1 MGFFQRNAFPLV
13 AAAILVVAGGSFLS
27 TRSSHEASLQEQER
41 HILELKEH
49 KAELEAE
56 HDERE
61 RSVNDQVSGTDS
73 ARLKADENLI
83 DQVLNTALTWESHA
97 EYESARTTMTTVY
110 GLPEDSTFMTAFL
123 PEAPLNVDSEGTEYP
138 LIDLLGLDSRV
149 NDFRT
154 EVISA
159 QGTEYAYLVL
169 VDVWTTSDDGQ
180 AGARNTATVM
190 LTTDGDGGVSDVE
203 GYAAT
208 SRVRSSGPH

>member
-13 AAAILVVAGGSFLS
+13 AAVILVVAGGSFLS
-27 TRSSHEASLQEQER
+27 TRSSQEASLQEQEQ
-41 HILELKEH
+41 HISELEER

-61 RSVNDQVSGTDS
+61 RSINDQVSGTDS
-73 ARLKADENLI
+73 ARLEADENLI
-83 DQVLNTALTWESHA
+83 HQLLNTALTWESHA
-97 EYESARTTMTTVY
+97 EYESARTTMTNVY

-123 PEAPLNVDSEGTEYP
+123 PEAPLNVDGEGTEYP

-149 NDFRT
+149 NDFHT
-154 EVISA
+154 EVISV

-180 AGARNTATVM
+180 ASARNTATVM
-190 LTTDGDGGVSDVE
+190 LTTDGAGGVSEVE

-208 SRVRSSGPH
+208 SRVRSSGPD